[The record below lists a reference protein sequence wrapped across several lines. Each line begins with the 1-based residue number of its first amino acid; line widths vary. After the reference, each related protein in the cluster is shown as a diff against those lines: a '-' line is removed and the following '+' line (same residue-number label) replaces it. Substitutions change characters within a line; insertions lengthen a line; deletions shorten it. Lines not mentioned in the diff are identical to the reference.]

1 MCQQLGHNLDVIDN
15 FLERYKLLTQT
26 QKETE
31 NLNRH
36 VKTNCINN
44 NFKKNPSHTHSQNWR
59 MALIVNSAKH
69 LRIKLSP
76 SQTLSK

>member
-1 MCQQLGHNLDVIDN
+1 MCQQLGYNLDVIDN

-36 VKTNCINN
+36 IKTNWINN
-44 NFKKNPSHTHSQNWR
+44 H
-59 MALIVNSAKH
+59 
-69 LRIKLSP
+69 
-76 SQTLSK
+76 